1 MWVSLRRIFMIKRIE
16 VTEDLLKVIPI
27 IFVQQKIGKTS
38 DEKTIYIDTTH
49 VFSVGMHLLE
59 DMAMALGIYDRAIK
73 GTEDDPEGKAF
84 NEEDTNYMLSLHKY
98 VVDNLYYIETLIHQF
113 VVKGGLEVGEYYC
126 KDNELIWSRK

>member
-1 MWVSLRRIFMIKRIE
+1 MIKRIE

-27 IFVQQKIGKTS
+27 IFVQQKIGKTT
-38 DEKTIYIDTTH
+38 DEKTIYVDTTH

-113 VVKGGLEVGEYYC
+113 VVKGGLEIGVYQC
-126 KDNELIWSRK
+126 KDNELIWGKKE

>member
-1 MWVSLRRIFMIKRIE
+1 MIKRIE

-27 IFVQQKIGKTS
+27 IFIQQKIGKTS
-38 DEKTIYIDTTH
+38 DEKTIYVDTTH